1 MGIFDNVTDQL
12 LNSSRDMKAP
22 SDDVMAQYKE
32 FVKTLTPEQKKAER
46 SKLAAASRSGSPS
59 LNRFIKERVRRF
71 SSATSKEV
79 KDAGGQ
85 QKKGALA
92 RGGKARRYST
102 GGSVR
107 GRKANYK
114 I

>member
-1 MGIFDNVTDQL
+1 MGIFDNVKDQL
-12 LNSSRDMKAP
+12 LNSSKDMKAP

-46 SKLAAASRSGSPS
+46 KKIQGMGAVSR
-59 LNRFIKERVRRF
+59 NRFIKERVRRF

-79 KDAGGQ
+79 KDAGGR
-85 QKKGALA
+85 QKEGALA